1 MEEFD
6 QFRKINISYPSFWE
20 LYGRM
25 LKKRKRPNGSLQ
37 YELNEMENVFEYEEG
52 GAIADDISEDSE

>member
-1 MEEFD
+1 
-6 QFRKINISYPSFWE
+6 
-20 LYGRM
+20 M